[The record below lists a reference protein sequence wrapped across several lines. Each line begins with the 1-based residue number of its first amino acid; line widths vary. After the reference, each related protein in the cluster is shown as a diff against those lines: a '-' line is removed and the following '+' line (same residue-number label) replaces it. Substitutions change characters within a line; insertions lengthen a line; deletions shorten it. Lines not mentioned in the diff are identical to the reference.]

1 MQRMIEQ
8 KDPDGLEESTRLEA
22 RIARLEAI
30 ARRLER
36 EDLELDD
43 ALALF
48 EEGVGHL
55 REARQLL
62 SHAELRIERLIRDLD
77 GQPIVEPLDSAAER

>member
-1 MQRMIEQ
+1 VSET
-8 KDPDGLEESTRLEA
+8 DGIRLETRLE
-22 RIARLEAI
+22 RLEEI

-36 EDLELDD
+36 EELELDE

-48 EEGVGHL
+48 EEGIGHL

-62 SHAELRIERLIRDLD
+62 GHAELRIERLIRDLD
-77 GQPIVEPLDSAAER
+77 GEPAIEPSGSGPDA

>member
-1 MQRMIEQ
+1 MSDGHEPTGTEATRIE
-8 KDPDGLEESTRLEA
+8 
-22 RIARLEAI
+22 ARLERLEQI
-30 ARRLER
+30 ARKLER

-55 REARQLL
+55 REARRMLG
-62 SHAELRIERLIRDLD
+62 HAELRIERLVRDLA
-77 GQPIVEPLDSAAER
+77 GEITVEPLRTDEST